1 MNPNGV
7 GLRRPMGPRRAP
19 AWPARDEDT
28 PAEEQ
33 RDNESDLDCRQNGGP
48 DERPEEA
55 QRGPAEQETA
65 NPSAPRSGAR
75 TSRRTRPIIGAAE
88 GIDHRDGHRCTR
100 DGYGSRGGCGG
111 VLGHRAEVVVVGPV
125 YLLEGEGG

>member
-1 MNPNGV
+1 MVWTCVNPNGV

-65 NPSAPRSGAR
+65 NPSAP
-75 TSRRTRPIIGAAE
+75 GAAPAPPAE
-88 GIDHRDGHRCTR
+88 PDPLLVR
-100 DGYGSRGGCGG
+100 
-111 VLGHRAEVVVVGPV
+111 LRA
-125 YLLEGEGG
+125 